1 MIPFLESFGTEK
13 AERCLAEFAS
23 CVRNIDDTGLS
34 DSSSAVLEG
43 EMAALTRRAAAARV
57 ELAEQKAE
65 IARMQARLC
74 AAINAA
80 ELARNGYAADGTLAT
95 LIEELRLATDAFEAD
110 RRGVARAGQWLS
122 DLDDARA
129 RLAAHLA
136 GGGQQNVASGAGR
149 ALVRAISEISVALDA
164 MTVAA
169 RNVRQEQD
177 AQREAGRDQR
187 LEDILRNRGVSGQAE
202 PLPSP
207 PADPSDMLHR
217 LMRALTQAGMDLGD
231 DPGQLRKLH

>member
-23 CVRNIDDTGLS
+23 CVRYIDDTGLS

-43 EMAALTRRAAAARV
+43 EMAALTRRAAAARG
-57 ELAEQKAE
+57 ELAEQRAE

-74 AAINAA
+74 GAINAA

-110 RRGVARAGQWLS
+110 RAGVARAGQWLN

-129 RLAAHLA
+129 RLAGHLA
-136 GGGQQNVASGAGR
+136 GGGRQNVASGAGR

-177 AQREAGRDQR
+177 AQREAGRGRR
-187 LEDILRNRGVSGQAE
+187 LEDILRNQVVSGQAE

-217 LMRALTQAGMDLGD
+217 LMHALTQAGMDLGH